1 MIDGHMDRGDG
12 ARELYLLYHDAVIWL
27 LVSFIEYSKNECE
40 RQIGISTS
48 SNSFESEYKND
59 ESDLLNREV
68 IIINSH
74 THIHANLHTYSYISE
89 HVNTLIHAHA
99 HTHTHTHSHS
109 HTVSPNSKNA
119 KAHLFEPTISST
131 TLLFEISLERN
142 CSGSDRFLPSLLPRW
157 L

>member
-1 MIDGHMDRGDG
+1 MRFRWTNKENEGENERKIEKCVSVNQEECMNTDRLTTRLTNGQNRSG
-12 ARELYLLYHDAVIWL
+12 RHHNVRALYLLYHDAVIWL

-99 HTHTHTHSHS
+99 HTHTHTHTHTLTVTHS
-109 HTVSPNSKNA
+109 
-119 KAHLFEPTISST
+119 EP
-131 TLLFEISLERN
+131 
-142 CSGSDRFLPSLLPRW
+142 
-157 L
+157 